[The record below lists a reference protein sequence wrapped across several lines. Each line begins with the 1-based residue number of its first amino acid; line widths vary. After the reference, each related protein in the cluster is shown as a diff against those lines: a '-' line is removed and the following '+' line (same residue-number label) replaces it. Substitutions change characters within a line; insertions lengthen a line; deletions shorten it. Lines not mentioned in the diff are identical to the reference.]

1 MYQGMR
7 QGISWTVYLLNKK
20 FVKEVKLSGETRQL
34 YLVDEETK
42 VSNGEVSQQTILI
55 QCSTSQPFVAFK
67 DSYEQQMAIIDFINP
82 GEEPGGFNSG
92 SYSTYW
98 IVCHD
103 LWQPWEYDLN
113 YEATQLSYSTELKSE
128 QIEIPYGLLQ
138 YLK

>member
-1 MYQGMR
+1 MKIGKLTLMFVALTLVLNTNIIAQAESKKLMYQGMR

-20 FVKEVKLSGETRQL
+20 FVKEVKLSGETRRL

-55 QCSTSQPFVAFK
+55 QCSTSQPFVTFK

-92 SYSTYW
+92 SYSTY
-98 IVCHD
+98 
-103 LWQPWEYDLN
+103 
-113 YEATQLSYSTELKSE
+113 
-128 QIEIPYGLLQ
+128 
-138 YLK
+138 